1 LVLHGKKKILEDK
14 FCFNIGGILIITINK
29 RRKAQCKEK
38 YAIKQFKPVVPMML
52 LLETID

>member
-1 LVLHGKKKILEDK
+1 MVLHGKKKILEDK